1 MTVKLTD
8 IGNQE
13 IKKSVRTFY
22 SEAISVKGV
31 NASCGCSSGCCN
43 ENAID
48 IAGKASIYAD
58 PNFMSLPNEVTEISF
73 GCGDPVTL
81 ASLVEGQTVLDLGSG
96 GGVDCFLAGKRVG
109 KTGHV
114 IGVDMTPEM
123 IDRARSNTE
132 KVGAKNVEFRLGEI
146 EHLPVAD
153 QSVDVVISN
162 CVINLS
168 TDKPQV
174 FREIFRVLKPGGKLA
189 VSDIVTDGDLPEE
202 VKMNLTDW
210 AGCIAGA
217 WDVKD
222 YTAEISKAGFEN
234 VAAKPVYFDKGL
246 ILEAIN
252 DAEEVAHNIW
262 DEEKLQKSVFSAKVT
277 AEKPLRSL
285 P

>member
-1 MTVKLTD
+1 MAVKLTD

-13 IKKSVRTFY
+13 IKKAVRTFY
-22 SEAISVKGV
+22 SDAIKVKSG
-31 NASCGCSSGCCN
+31 NANCGCSSGCCN
-43 ENAID
+43 ENAVD
-48 IAGKASIYAD
+48 KAGKASIYAD
-58 PNFMSLPNEVTEISF
+58 PDFMSLPNEVTEISF

-174 FREIFRVLKPGGKLA
+174 FREIFRILKPGGKLA

-252 DAEEVAHNIW
+252 DAEGVAHNLW

-277 AEKPLRSL
+277 AEKPLRTL